1 MKLLCVADHI
11 DPIVHSS
18 QVKKRFHDT
27 DIVISAGD
35 LPMEYLGFLAGSLN
49 KPVLFVFG
57 NHDLKYLSQF
67 KKKNRPYMDLTPQE
81 SHKIL
86 NYFGATYVGG
96 KLIRSKGLLIGGLGG
111 SFRYNKGENQY
122 TEAQMRLQIIKMLP
136 KLLWNRL
143 IHKRFV
149 DILVTHA
156 PPRGIGDRED
166 ICHRGFKAFLWF
178 MRAFKPK
185 YLLHGHVHLYDLN
198 AVRKSQYADTTIINV
213 YDHFVLEIDE
223 NIDEVGNKDT
233 ADEPVHRE
241 KSG

>member
-18 QVKKRFHDT
+18 QVKKRFHDA

-35 LPMEYLGFLAGSLN
+35 LPMRYLGFLAGSLN

-57 NHDLKYLSQF
+57 NHNLNYLNQF
-67 KKKNRPYMDLTPQE
+67 KKNNRPHMDLTSQL

-96 KLIRSKGLLIGGLGG
+96 KLIRIKGLIIGGLGG
-111 SFRYNKGENQY
+111 SYRYNKGENQY
-122 TEAQMRLQIIKMLP
+122 TEAQMRFKIIKMLP

-143 IHKRFV
+143 VYKRYL

-156 PPRGIGDRED
+156 PPRGIGDQED
-166 ICHRGFKAFLWF
+166 ICHRGFKTFLWF
-178 MRAFKPK
+178 MRVFKPK

-198 AVRKSQYADTTIINV
+198 AERKARYANTTIINV
-213 YDHFVLEIDE
+213 YNHFVLEIDE
-223 NIDEVGNKDT
+223 NKEEVGSKEKTDGHL
-233 ADEPVHRE
+233 HRE